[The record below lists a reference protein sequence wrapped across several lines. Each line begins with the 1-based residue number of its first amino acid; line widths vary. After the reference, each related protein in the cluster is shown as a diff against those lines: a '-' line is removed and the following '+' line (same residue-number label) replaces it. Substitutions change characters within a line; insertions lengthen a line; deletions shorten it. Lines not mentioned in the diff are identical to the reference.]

1 MNPPKINYFN
11 FGGIFAFL
19 FECNSANPFKMW
31 YTDEKGGIL

>member
-11 FGGIFAFL
+11 FGGIFDFL